1 MHLFLTYN
9 QVMRLSYWLPTL
21 GSSYWPTCRQI
32 CSLFKKIDLSTLRA
46 IFVIQVVVLAFC
58 REFFIRV
65 DVARISIYWPM
76 LQILLA
82 GPFLAKLT
90 FPLLQGHHL
99 VPFYK
104 AIVPVMVLPFHQLI
118 VQTHQLP
125 TRQCAYH
132 QHRSWKIIPTKIY
145 L

>member
-1 MHLFLTYN
+1 MHLFLTYS
-9 QVMRLSYWLPTL
+9 QVNWLPSL
-21 GSSYWPTCRQI
+21 GSSYWPTCRLV
-32 CSLFKKIDLSTLRA
+32 CSLFQKKLDLPILCA
-46 IFVIQVVVLAFC
+46 IFIIRVAVLAFC

-76 LQILLA
+76 LQILLV

-132 QHRSWKIIPTKIY
+132 QHRSWKIYPTKIY